1 MPDARKGMRKKA
13 SAAVATKARRRL
25 AKAIARGRPA
35 SLEVIDVG
43 PKADEWVVFRFDAD
57 ARRVEERPEQ
67 AALPAALRDVLAGI
81 MKGETNAEIAARR
94 GTSVRTVDNQ
104 VAALL
109 ARFEVSTRV
118 ELVRRVI
125 RL

>member
-1 MPDARKGMRKKA
+1 MPDARKGKRKKV

-43 PKADEWVVFRFDAD
+43 PEADEWVVLRFDD
-57 ARRVEERPEQ
+57 SRHGEERPEQ
-67 AALPAALRDVLAGI
+67 SALPAALRDVLAGI

-118 ELVRRVI
+118 ELVRRLI